1 MVMIDSQ
8 SQTGASECEEVTI
21 IQSSIIKM
29 TRLPLL
35 SKLTSPGGGHNS
47 QSQSV
52 SEAVTMVHTSD
63 PFTIIECRLQVEKFQ
78 KANQGLSIVKSFK
91 VQKFQMVILGLSI
104 LKSIRINDRVQYQ
117 H

>member
-1 MVMIDSQ
+1 
-8 SQTGASECEEVTI
+8 
-21 IQSSIIKM
+21 M

-35 SKLTSPGGGHNS
+35 SKLTSPGGGHDC

-63 PFTIIECRLQVEKFQ
+63 PSTIIECRLQVEKFQ
-78 KANQGLSIVKSFK
+78 LAIQGLSIVKSTR
-91 VQKFQMVILGLSI
+91 VSKFQMAILGLSI
-104 LKSIRINDRVQYQ
+104 VENIRINDRDQDQ

>member
-1 MVMIDSQ
+1 
-8 SQTGASECEEVTI
+8 
-21 IQSSIIKM
+21 M

-35 SKLTSPGGGHNS
+35 SKLTSPGGGHDC

-52 SEAVTMVHTSD
+52 SEAVTITAMVHTSD
-63 PFTIIECRLQVEKFQ
+63 PFTIIECRSQVEKFQ
-78 KANQGLSIVKSFK
+78 KAIQGLSIVKSFK

-104 LKSIRINDRVQYQ
+104 LKSIRINDRDQYQ